1 MSIKYNGKTVAGRYK
16 GQVVT
21 NATKTQKGIIRVA
34 TDEEVNAGV
43 SSALAITPEHLA
55 RKVDKQEGKS
65 LISDT
70 EIERLSKV
78 DNYDDT
84 QIKSNVEN
92 LNATTE
98 QLLVDVNKKQNKL
111 VAGEDVV
118 LKENEDGTVTIDINA
133 TEVLT
138 DNETIIQDD
147 ANVITAVGI
156 KTKSEDLLYDWV
168 GTSDEYDASINS
180 GIITTNTRCLITDD
194 EQSIVLNANLKVP
207 TKVSQ
212 LANDSEFTT
221 EEKLQDTKEELT
233 NLFNSKIGKGDF
245 VHLSGDE
252 YIDGQKTFNTNI
264 NLSGINGGKIT
275 YNNSV
280 DDTKSYIKIKN
291 DNIIFSKDNTVEN
304 EKYVFTEDNLTA
316 GNNIQITK
324 DGEVFVINSTSESG
338 GTNVLVDNETIVK
351 NEEDIITAVGV
362 HTKTDTNMY
371 DWVGTKEDYELA
383 YNAGYIEPNWVCWI
397 TDDEEKYKDNQE
409 SDIVLLDVIYTNQIL
424 EGNDKVGRE
433 LQGRLIT
440 KYIYPDAYDKLFKF
454 YLASVND
461 YEEVNGTVVI
471 YKKCRNG
478 WKILEDKS
486 IYDKLLKANG
496 TVDFFMLDLDNEAF
510 YLPVVLD
517 EKANNNTYAY
527 YKVAD
532 TLKSN
537 SIQVEDM
544 AFKANISLDN
554 LDDIGESRFTDIYSN
569 IQDVYSNIEN
579 LNSDVNNTIADVN
592 EVIETKVS
600 KSGDTMTGALT
611 VKSERFSLNAVNH
624 TMTKGVVPSEHKYT
638 SYSIHDNQGAFLG
651 EFYYRQ
657 GSDKSVYTAMACRNW
672 DGTTSNYLIMGY
684 DANGK
689 SMFSFP
695 KCTTKATTTS
705 SASSSNVA
713 VVVQNYVSG
722 TSWYRVWSDGWI
734 EQGGRTGS
742 LGQGKTQSITFLK
755 AFSNAN
761 YSVVATTQRTG
772 NTWST
777 ACAGNLTNS
786 TMTITHVT
794 NAGSATTISWYACG
808 Y

>member
-147 ANVITAVGI
+147 ANVITAVGV

-233 NLFNSKIGKGDF
+233 NLINSKIGKGDF

-264 NLSGINGGKIT
+264 NLSGINGGRIT

-291 DNIIFSKDNTVEN
+291 NNIIFSKDNTVEN

-324 DGEVFVINSTSESG
+324 DGEVFVINSTGEFG
-338 GTNVLVDNETIVK
+338 DTNVLVDNETIVK

-424 EGNDKVGRE
+424 EGNDKIGRE

-454 YLASVND
+454 YLASTND

-486 IYDKLLKANG
+486 IYDKLLKTNG
-496 TVDFFMLDLDNEAF
+496 VVDFFMIDTVNEAF
-510 YLPVVLD
+510 YLPVVLNKD
-517 EKANNNTYAY
+517 ENNNTYAY

-537 SIQVEDM
+537 TVQIEDL

-554 LDDIGESRFTDIYSN
+554 LDDIGEARFNDIYSN
-569 IQDVYSNIEN
+569 IQDIYSNIEN

-592 EVIETKVS
+592 EVAETKVS
-600 KSGDTMTGALT
+600 KSGDTLTGDLTINKNRPFIYFNNPTVDATLTPSAWTGLGSIYMRDMNNVLSGYIESSLTISNNTNIAIGARKRIDDTNYSSAINLT
-611 VKSERFSLNAVNH
+611 V
-624 TMTKGVVPSEHKYT
+624 
-638 SYSIHDNQGAFLG
+638 
-651 EFYYRQ
+651 
-657 GSDKSVYTAMACRNW
+657 
-672 DGTTSNYLIMGY
+672 
-684 DANGK
+684 DASGK
-689 SMFSFP
+689 SYFEFP
-695 KCTTKATTTS
+695 CCTTKATTTS
-705 SASSSNVA
+705 SAKNNSVA
-713 VVVQNYVSG
+713 VIVQNYVSG

-734 EQGGRTGS
+734 EQGGCWSGSTG
-742 LGQGKTQSITFLK
+742 TTITLPK
-755 AFSNAN
+755 SFSNAN
-761 YSVVATTQRTG
+761 WTLSYANWGGTCYANKSGTNKIIFHDVQNANSVG
-772 NTWST
+772 Y
-777 ACAGNLTNS
+777 
-786 TMTITHVT
+786 
-794 NAGSATTISWYACG
+794 SWYACG